1 MSKIKIL
8 IVEDD
13 MIIAADIS
21 MHLTKIGY
29 EVQGILARG
38 EDAIKTVQENPPDF
52 LLMDVNLRGAM
63 DGIEVVQQ
71 IRAINDK
78 IGIIYLTANA
88 DEVTYNRAKVTKPE
102 AFIAKPFKR
111 LDLSRAIELAMLRLS
126 ETNALTH
133 PNTDV
138 VEAEDSSFI
147 LDDRIFVKYRDR
159 MVKVYVQ
166 DILYAE
172 ADRNYCKVFTSDREY
187 LMTLSLK
194 AFEQKLNAENF
205 LRIHR
210 SYIINLTK
218 VDGLSDHG
226 EYVNIGKQHLS
237 VSRSFKEELMRRL
250 KVI

>member
-1 MSKIKIL
+1 MNNTNLLIL
-8 IVEDD
+8 EDD

-21 MHLTKIGY
+21 MHLTKMGY
-29 EVQGILARG
+29 EVMGILARG
-38 EDAIKTVQENPPDF
+38 EDAIKNIKENPPD
-52 LLMDVNLRGAM
+52 LILVDINLKGKL
-63 DGIEVVQQ
+63 DGIETVQQ
-71 IRAINDK
+71 IRAINEH

-88 DEVTYNRAKVTKPE
+88 DEATYNRAKVTKPE
-102 AFIAKPFKR
+102 AFISKPFKR
-111 LDLSRAIELAMLRLS
+111 LDLARAIELAIIRMT
-126 ETNALTH
+126 ETQALTA
-133 PNTDV
+133 PIT
-138 VEAEDSSFI
+138 VEEENSFI

-159 MVKVYVQ
+159 MVKIYLQ

-172 ADRNYCKVFTSDREY
+172 ADRNYCKVFTADREY

-194 AFEQKLNAENF
+194 AFEKKLNAGNF

-218 VDGLSDHG
+218 VDSLSDHC
-226 EYVNIGKQHLS
+226 EYVNITSHRLS

>member
-1 MSKIKIL
+1 MNNTTLLIL
-8 IVEDD
+8 EDD

-21 MHLTKIGY
+21 MHLTKMGY
-29 EVQGILARG
+29 EVIGILARG
-38 EDAIKTVQENPPDF
+38 EDAIQNIQENPPD
-52 LLMDVNLRGAM
+52 LMLVDVNLKGKL
-63 DGIEVVQQ
+63 DGIETVQQ

-88 DEVTYNRAKVTKPE
+88 DEATYNRAKVTKPE
-102 AFIAKPFKR
+102 AFISKPFKR
-111 LDLSRAIELAMLRLS
+111 LDLARAIELAIIRM
-126 ETNALTH
+126 
-133 PNTDV
+133 
-138 VEAEDSSFI
+138 AEIQAVTTPTTTEEEENSFI

-159 MVKVYVQ
+159 MVKIYLQ

-172 ADRNYCKVFTSDREY
+172 ADRNYCKVFTKDREY

-194 AFEQKLNAENF
+194 AFENKLNAENF

-218 VDGLSDHG
+218 VDSLSDHC
-226 EYVNIGKQHLS
+226 EYVNIGQKHLS

>member
-1 MSKIKIL
+1 MKNTTLLIL
-8 IVEDD
+8 EDD

-21 MHLTKIGY
+21 MHLTKMGY
-29 EVQGILARG
+29 EVQSIMARG
-38 EDAIKTVQENPPDF
+38 EDAIKNIQENPPD
-52 LLMDVNLRGAM
+52 LMLVDINLKGKL
-63 DGIEVVQQ
+63 DGVETVQQ

-88 DEVTYNRAKVTKPE
+88 DEATYNRAKVTKPE

-111 LDLSRAIELAMLRLS
+111 LDLARAIELAILRMS
-126 ETNALTH
+126 ETQALTA
-133 PNTDV
+133 PSTTEEENN
-138 VEAEDSSFI
+138 FL

-159 MVKVYVQ
+159 MVKIYIQ

-172 ADRNYCKVFTSDREY
+172 ADRNYCKVFTADREY

-194 AFEQKLNAENF
+194 AFEGKLDAENF

-218 VDGLSDHG
+218 VDSLSDHC

-237 VSRSFKEELMRRL
+237 VSRSYKEELMRRL